1 MWQELPPTILQRE
14 HQHGGLVE
22 KDNAYYEWATRC
34 HDISKVNN
42 STIKGLRD
50 SEVDEI
56 SNNELNTMMIR
67 MINEI
72 KDDV

>member
-1 MWQELPPTILQRE
+1 MKKSGNRSPP
-14 HQHGGLVE
+14 
-22 KDNAYYEWATRC
+22 
-34 HDISKVNN
+34 KVNN
-42 STIKGLRD
+42 SIVKDLRD

-67 MINEI
+67 VINEI